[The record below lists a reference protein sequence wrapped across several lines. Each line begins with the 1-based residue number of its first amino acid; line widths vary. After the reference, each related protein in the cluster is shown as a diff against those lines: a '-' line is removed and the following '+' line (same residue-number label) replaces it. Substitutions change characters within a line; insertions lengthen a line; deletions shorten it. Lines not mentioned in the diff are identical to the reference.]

1 MKTVCLE
8 NKHQN
13 DAVSTCFYLVLG
25 SPLID
30 TLIPLIFIVIFI
42 SVRNTGNLPAS
53 QEAAPQSSSLP
64 STTVQFQDQSSET
77 AFESM
82 PTSTGYLLTC
92 Y

>member
-1 MKTVCLE
+1 MKTLCLK
-8 NKHQN
+8 NKCQN
-13 DAVSTCFYLVLG
+13 DAVTIYFYLVLG

-30 TLIPLIFIVIFI
+30 TLIPLLFIDLFI

-53 QEAAPQSSSLP
+53 QEAAPQSSPLP
-64 STTVQFQDQSSET
+64 PTVVQFQDQSSET